1 MVYTLFKH
9 HTIPP
14 FKVYSSR
21 ASSTLLELCDH
32 YHNLSIAYFHAL
44 PKETLFPLLII
55 PHFLPNPLAL
65 GN

>member
-21 ASSTLLELCDH
+21 ASSTLPESCANT
-32 YHNLSIAYFHAL
+32 HNLSIAYFHAL
-44 PKETLFPLLII
+44 PGNPVPILII